1 MAKEELQYT
10 KPLLIYFFDHSAQH
24 VVSQFPNQGSH
35 PCPLHKK
42 HRVLT
47 SGSPGKSLQYTIVVV
62 QSPSC
67 VRFLRPHGLQPAR
80 LLCPWDSPG
89 KNTGVGCCFLLQE
102 IFLTQALNPGL
113 LHCRQILYQLSYK
126 ESPLQNTSHFKYSG
140 GLAPWIFWICF
151 YVEMGK
157 KELSPISLERRLYL
171 YLSICSG

>member
-10 KPLLIYFFDHSAQH
+10 KPLLIYFFDHSEQH
-24 VVSQFPNQGSH
+24 VVSQFPNQRSH

-67 VRFLRPHGLQPAR
+67 VRFLRSHGLQPAR

-89 KNTGVGCCFLLQE
+89 KNTGVGCCFFLQE

-126 ESPLQNTSHFKYSG
+126 ESPLQYTSHFKYSG